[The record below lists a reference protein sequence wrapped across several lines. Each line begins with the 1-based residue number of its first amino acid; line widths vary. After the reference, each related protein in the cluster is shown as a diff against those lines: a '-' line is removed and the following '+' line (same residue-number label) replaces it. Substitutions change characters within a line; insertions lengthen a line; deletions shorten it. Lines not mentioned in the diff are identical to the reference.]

1 MPGKE
6 RYRKHWCS
14 AICLPRTPITL
25 PLSKKGKQVPFMQRA
40 FSRSIFLLLLLAY
53 EGRGP
58 YGKQVINPTM
68 SFKKIPIFRTKQEAR
83 LGGEFSQDP
92 ETRLQIMQPYPE
104 HRSLNPL
111 NLHMLPTSSVH
122 IERFSPS
129 PSLQKWTSSL

>member
-14 AICLPRTPITL
+14 VICPYLGLQLPFPSRRRASRYPSCSEHL
-25 PLSKKGKQVPFMQRA
+25 LGA
-40 FSRSIFLLLLLAY
+40 FSCFLLLAY
-53 EGRGP
+53 DGRGP
-58 YGKQVINPTM
+58 YGKQVINPIM
-68 SFKKIPIFRTKQEAR
+68 SSKKIPIFRTKQEAR

-111 NLHMLPTSSVH
+111 NLHVLPTSSVH

-129 PSLQKWTSSL
+129 PSPQK